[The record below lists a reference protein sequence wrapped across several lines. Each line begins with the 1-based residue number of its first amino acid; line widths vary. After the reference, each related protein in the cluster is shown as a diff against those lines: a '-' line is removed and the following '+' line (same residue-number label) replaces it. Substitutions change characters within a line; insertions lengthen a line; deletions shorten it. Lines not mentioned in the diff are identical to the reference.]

1 MVIEEKPKIE
11 FNNMLLKIASGI
23 ILPKVVD
30 TFIKNVNKP
39 KPTIETPVYEHPN
52 YVKKD
57 PIVKPTNN
65 INVTV
70 NIYVCDND
78 LKKRLISY
86 YERSES

>member
-1 MVIEEKPKIE
+1 MIIEEKPKTE
-11 FNNMLLKIASGI
+11 FNNMLLKITSGI

-30 TFIKNVNKP
+30 AFIKNTSKP
-39 KPTIETPVYEHPN
+39 KPAIETLVYENPN
-52 YVKKD
+52 YMKKD
-57 PIVKPTNN
+57 HVVKPANN